1 MAEMTRIAASA
12 GVSMPVSMRGTS
24 IASSIEAILGLMS
37 APPSTVP
44 RMIEATV
51 RPSIQPLASTSFSG
65 GSSSVRIPYFAG
77 EYDVGHGKEE
87 LQQRYHP
94 RRAVE
99 LQELGDRGDQQRVVG
114 ERAEELRRHDGV

>member
-77 EYDVGHGKEE
+77 EYAAAPNPTTA
-87 LQQRYHP
+87 Y
-94 RRAVE
+94 AVSTSAYS
-99 LQELGDRGDQQRVVG
+99 GMPTNST
-114 ERAEELRRHDGV
+114 